1 MATVASILDGLGAS
15 DWIAIAALVV
25 AVYAAVTTRRSVR
38 IQQGAQEDLRR
49 ERDARAVLE
58 ASFEPTTFR
67 ASGSGGFFPGTLIIE
82 NTGDRSSGRAD
93 VEFYVAGT
101 VSSQGLCWEDEQAK
115 QDRARPRVA
124 HGVVFTDDLGNQTR
138 ALRLDRTIETITPT
152 LPARLRVV
160 LPLEVPKDR
169 MTIQIRAIVHAEHA
183 TERLDAHMTF
193 DVIRDGP

>member
-1 MATVASILDGLGAS
+1 MATLRSILDGLNAS
-15 DWIAIAALVV
+15 DWIAAAALLV
-25 AVYAAVTTRRSVR
+25 ALYAAATTRRSVR
-38 IQQGAQEDLRR
+38 MQQDAQEDLRR
-49 ERDARAVLE
+49 ERDTRAVLE
-58 ASFEPTTFR
+58 ASFEPATFR

-93 VEFYVAGT
+93 VEFYVAAA

-115 QDRARPRVA
+115 QDRARARVA
-124 HGVVFTDDLGNQTR
+124 DGVVFTDDCGNQTG
-138 ALRLDRTIETITPT
+138 ALRLDRTIDTITPT

-183 TERLDAHMTF
+183 TERLDAPMTF
-193 DVIRDGP
+193 DIIRNGP